1 MWHLRS
7 RKNQIFQLYQLYV
20 FCHVWRWQKSETET
34 KFACLH
40 AEWYMRQN
48 NALHGIN
55 SHCTEKF
62 RNNFPTSVAFFDPQM
77 HPDATYAFRFLM
89 LHDLAKTKILSANKS
104 RDVERYVCRTTALHP
119 RQSPLTRDI
128 ATKFRWDGHL
138 QDISIVS
145 GIPLP
150 FRCNCRRKVFSSAL
164 RRGRFLSRC
173 PPVKRLFGVQASRRT
188 TLHSA
193 LTSYRCGSL

>member
-55 SHCTEKF
+55 SRCTEKF

-119 RQSPLTRDI
+119 PTVTFNSRYRDKVSVGWTPSGYIHRLRDPTAFPL
-128 ATKFRWDGHL
+128 
-138 QDISIVS
+138 
-145 GIPLP
+145 
-150 FRCNCRRKVFSSAL
+150 
-164 RRGRFLSRC
+164 
-173 PPVKRLFGVQASRRT
+173 
-188 TLHSA
+188 
-193 LTSYRCGSL
+193 